1 MYIHARNGRM
11 TIDHERLA
19 DVERLLAIALLAC
32 AACLGSESN
41 AAPGVTKPPYGLSVS
56 LRPAFPNL
64 IFNMPI
70 AMVPVP
76 NSPRW
81 FVAERAGSVKSFAG
95 TDPTTALSTGAI
107 AVEVDA
113 SGEGGLLGFALHPN
127 FANNG
132 QGFLSYTVMG
142 PNASTPLISRISRI
156 TSADGHTFDPASE
169 EILLTLP
176 QPFHNHNGGHIAFGP
191 EGFLYIGFGDGGGS
205 GDPLN
210 NAQNTNNLYGA
221 LLRIDV
227 DGAAPFGIP
236 PDNPFVNGGGRPEI
250 YANGLRN
257 PWRFSF
263 DRLNGRLWL
272 GDVGQG
278 EREEIDVI
286 ENGGNYGWRCFEG
299 SVAHNLQGCGTRIS
313 YRFPIAEYSH
323 EEGQSVTGGYV
334 YRGNAIPSL
343 KGVYV
348 FGDFVSGT
356 LWGLFPETS
365 GGLVRRVIVESDLGV
380 VSFAQGNG
388 GELYVVD
395 LFSGGLYRLAPR
407 QFPA

>member
-1 MYIHARNGRM
+1 M
-11 TIDHERLA
+11 DHERSI
-19 DVERLLAIALLAC
+19 EIGRLLTVALLAC
-32 AACLGSESN
+32 TACAGGESN
-41 AAPGVTKPPYGLSVS
+41 AAPRDTKPRGELAVS

-64 IFNMPI
+64 VFNTPI

-76 NSPRW
+76 NSPHW
-81 FVAERAGSVKSFAG
+81 FVAERMGMVKRFDA
-95 TDPTTALSTGAI
+95 TDPTTALSTVAI
-107 AVEVDA
+107 AIETDA

-132 QGFLSYTVMG
+132 QAFISYTVTG
-142 PNASTPLISRISRI
+142 PDAGTPLISRISRV
-156 TSADGHTFDPASE
+156 TSADGRTFDPASE

-176 QPFHNHNGGHIAFGP
+176 QPFQNHNGGHIAFGP
-191 EGFLYIGFGDGGGS
+191 DGYLYIGFGDGGGS

-210 NAQNTNNLYGA
+210 NAQNTKNLYGTI
-221 LLRIDV
+221 LRIDV
-227 DGAAPFGIP
+227 DSAAPYGIP

-250 YANGLRN
+250 YAYGLRN

-263 DRLNGRLWL
+263 DHLHSRLWL

-286 ENGGNYGWRCFEG
+286 ENGANYGWRCFEG
-299 SVAHNLQGCGTRIS
+299 SLASNLQACGARS
-313 YRFPIAEYSH
+313 RYRFPIAEYSH

-334 YRGNAIPSL
+334 YRGNAIPAL

-348 FGDFVSGT
+348 FGDFISGT
-356 LWGLFPETS
+356 LWGLFPRAS
-365 GGLVRRVIVESDLGV
+365 GGFARRVLVESDLGI
-380 VSFAQGNG
+380 VSFAQGNA

-395 LFSGGLYRLAPR
+395 LFSGGLYRLALR
-407 QFPA
+407 QPPG